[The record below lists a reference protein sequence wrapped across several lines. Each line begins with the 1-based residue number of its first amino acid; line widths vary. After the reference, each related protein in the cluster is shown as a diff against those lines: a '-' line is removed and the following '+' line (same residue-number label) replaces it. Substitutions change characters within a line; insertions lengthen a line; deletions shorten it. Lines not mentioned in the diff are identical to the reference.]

1 MDRVRRALVVDDDPQ
16 VLRLFERWL
25 GESGFTVAAAA
36 SFADARSR
44 LESGE
49 FEVLV
54 VDVRLQE
61 FNGLHLAV
69 RARVQHPDMTIVV
82 VSGFEDPVLRR
93 EAAAC
98 RAAYLMKPVERATF
112 LNAIA
117 GEESNSRPH

>member
-1 MDRVRRALVVDDDPQ
+1 VDDDPQ
-16 VLRLFERWL
+16 VLRLFGRWL
-25 GESGFTVAAAA
+25 DESGFTVVAAA

-49 FEVLV
+49 FDVLV

-61 FNGLHLAV
+61 FNGLQLAV
-69 RARVQHPDMTIVV
+69 RARVQHPEMVILV

-98 RAAYLMKPVERATF
+98 RAAFLTKPVERGAF
-112 LNAIA
+112 LTAIA
-117 GEESNSRPH
+117 EHQTDSRPH